1 MFGMSKIN
9 RAEAEALL
17 KPLFPESVQSRLNI
31 KKYFQPNRYGLFTAW
46 SASYHEG
53 KIFVSVHYSNY
64 SGQVYWTWWDEE
76 NKIWH
81 ATLKAPELLKAIS

>member
-17 KPLFPESVQSRLNI
+17 KPLFPESVQSKLNI
-31 KKYFQPNRYGLFTAW
+31 AKYPKPTRYGLYTVW

-53 KIFVSVHYSNY
+53 EIFVSAHYSNY
-64 SGQVYWTWWDEE
+64 SGRIYWAWWDDE
-76 NKIWH
+76 NKIWN
-81 ATLKAPELLKAIS
+81 ATLEAPEFLKAIS

>member
-1 MFGMSKIN
+1 MSKIN

-31 KKYFQPNRYGLFTAW
+31 EKYFQPNRYGLFTAW

-53 KIFVSVHYSNY
+53 EIFVSAHYSNY
-64 SGQVYWTWWDEE
+64 SGQIYWTWWDNE
-76 NKIWH
+76 NKIWQ
-81 ATLKAPELLKAIS
+81 ATLEAPESLLKAIS